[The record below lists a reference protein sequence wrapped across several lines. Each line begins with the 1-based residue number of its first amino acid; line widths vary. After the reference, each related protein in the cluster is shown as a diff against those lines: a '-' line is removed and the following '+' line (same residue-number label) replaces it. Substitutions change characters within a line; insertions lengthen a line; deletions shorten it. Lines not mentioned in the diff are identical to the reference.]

1 VFVRSETESK
11 GDGIKALKVLHEHFN
26 LTRKRHPISKKKP
39 K

>member
-1 VFVRSETESK
+1 MFVRSEIESE
-11 GDGIKALKVLHEHFN
+11 GDEIKALKVLHEHFN